1 MLVPLPIFHVARPPA
16 WNTDPNIWPGDKN
29 RRSAAAAHENG
40 SMSVSHTSET
50 PLLKSALTG
59 LESRCV
65 FYFMDFVEKNTI
77 FRAFTD

>member
-40 SMSVSHTSET
+40 SMSVSHTLKRLFGSQPSLGWNHVVCFTSWTLWRKIRFSER
-50 PLLKSALTG
+50 LLT
-59 LESRCV
+59 
-65 FYFMDFVEKNTI
+65 
-77 FRAFTD
+77 